1 MKRRAV
7 VGALAAS
14 GLGLSAGCLSQARE
28 ATTCAPSSQ
37 FGVLIENH
45 RESPVS
51 VPVEIE
57 TRLLGRDVFST
68 TFDVSAATSSS
79 ERTYHPELVYE
90 SEVLANLRS
99 YTVSVRHDG
108 ESATHSWRVR
118 CRHLYIRIE
127 KGSPVISFTTLS
139 PEMWERMTA
148 DH

>member
-14 GLGLSAGCLSQARE
+14 GLGLSSGCLSRARE
-28 ATTCAPSSQ
+28 ATTCAPSSR

-57 TRLLGRDVFST
+57 TGLLGRDVFST
-68 TFDVSAATSSS
+68 TFDVPAATYSSGQ
-79 ERTYHPELVYE
+79 TYHPEVVYE

-99 YTVSVRHDG
+99 YTVSVRDDG
-108 ESATHSWRVR
+108 ETATYSWRVR
-118 CRHLYIRIE
+118 CRHLYISIDDV
-127 KGSPVISFTTLS
+127 GIGFTTIS
-139 PEMWERMTA
+139 PERWDLVTA